1 MFTTVG
7 TKLFTIVDG
16 VSGFANVYN
25 YGVKLWDEGYPLASV
40 TPSNSKEEPF
50 DNVRDTIDIWYDV
63 TIYVKGSNLGTNEG
77 IIRWLV
83 DSVMVALRADPTLT
97 GTAYGGTYEIERWYS
112 NDEQPLRIAII
123 KCIYKLCIV

>member
-63 TIYVKGSNLGTNEG
+63 TIYVKGNNLGTNEW

-97 GTAYGGTYEIERWYS
+97 GSAYGGTYEVERWYS

>member
-97 GTAYGGTYEIERWYS
+97 GTAYGGTYEVERWYS